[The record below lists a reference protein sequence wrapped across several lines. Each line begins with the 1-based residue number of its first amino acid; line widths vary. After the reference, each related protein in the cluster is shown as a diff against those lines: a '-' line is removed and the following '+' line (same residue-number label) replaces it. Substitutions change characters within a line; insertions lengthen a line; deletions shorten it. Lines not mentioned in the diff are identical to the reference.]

1 MGRPN
6 GTLAFKALGK
16 TEPPI
21 YVYVSVTFELERS
34 RT

>member
-1 MGRPN
+1 
-6 GTLAFKALGK
+6 LGK

-21 YVYVSVTFELERS
+21 YVYVSVTFELERP